1 MPITR
6 KGKQSIVK
14 EQISIT
20 RKAKQSIVK
29 QEMRITRKRKQ
40 SNRKIGNADYKKG

>member
-20 RKAKQSIVK
+20 RKG
-29 QEMRITRKRKQ
+29 KQ
-40 SNRKIGNADYKKG
+40 SNSKIENADYKKG

>member
-14 EQISIT
+14 QEMPVT
-20 RKAKQSIVK
+20 RKG
-29 QEMRITRKRKQ
+29 KQ
-40 SNRKIGNADYKKG
+40 SNSKIGNADYKKR